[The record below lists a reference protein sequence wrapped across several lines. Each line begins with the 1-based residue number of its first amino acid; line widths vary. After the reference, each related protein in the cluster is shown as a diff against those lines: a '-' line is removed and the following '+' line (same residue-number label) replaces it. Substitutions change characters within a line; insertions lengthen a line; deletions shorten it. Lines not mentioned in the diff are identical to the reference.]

1 MYYALNLFRIYLKKC
16 RLQIELL
23 NKVKKVT
30 IYSLLKGLTI
40 KTDSFNKSFLTSFSI
55 L

>member
-1 MYYALNLFRIYLKKC
+1 MVSVKSENCVRVYRCIDCTQILFYY
-16 RLQIELL
+16 
-23 NKVKKVT
+23 
-30 IYSLLKGLTI
+30 KGLTV